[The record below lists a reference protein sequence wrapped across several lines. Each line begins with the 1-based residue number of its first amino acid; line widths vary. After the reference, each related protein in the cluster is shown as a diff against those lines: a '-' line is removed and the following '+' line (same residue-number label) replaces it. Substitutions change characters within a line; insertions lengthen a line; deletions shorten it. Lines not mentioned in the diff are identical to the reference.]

1 MMFRVRL
8 LLIVALIYSVTWAQD
23 GSAMLGF
30 YGGIGSTLPTGSLCD
45 NFDGCVT
52 FGGGITGAYHNVT
65 LKADIYY
72 GQPSFNRQNI
82 FSITDAEGRDAQLN
96 AAASATQLGVSC
108 QLGYNITLS
117 RLVSITP
124 STGIYWTRYSWNVN
138 DIEWS
143 KNPDGLDVFQAINT
157 SSAKLSN
164 VGWTA
169 SIDIDIRLHDKY
181 VADAP
186 LLGGQSR
193 YSSCLR
199 ITPWISP
206 VNFNKSVPSVK
217 GCFVGVNLSYA
228 GLLSSLT
235 Q

>member
-1 MMFRVRL
+1 M
-8 LLIVALIYSVTWAQD
+8 IVALIYSVSWAQD
-23 GSAMLGF
+23 TGTMLGF
-30 YGGIGSTLPTGSLCD
+30 YGGVGSVLTTGSLRD

-52 FGGGITGAYHNVT
+52 FGGGITGAYKHVT

-96 AAASATQLGVSC
+96 AVASATQLSVST
-108 QLGYNITLS
+108 QLGYNIPLS
-117 RLVSITP
+117 RRVSITP

-157 SSAKLSN
+157 SGVNLN
-164 VGWTA
+164 NLCWTA
-169 SIDIDIRLHDKY
+169 SIDIDIRFHDKY
-181 VADAP
+181 VSDAP
-186 LLGGQSR
+186 LLGGQAR

-199 ITPWISP
+199 ITPWVSP
-206 VNFNKSVPSVK
+206 ASFSKSVPSVK
-217 GCFVGVNLSYA
+217 GCLVGINLSYA
-228 GLLSSLT
+228 GLLTKLT